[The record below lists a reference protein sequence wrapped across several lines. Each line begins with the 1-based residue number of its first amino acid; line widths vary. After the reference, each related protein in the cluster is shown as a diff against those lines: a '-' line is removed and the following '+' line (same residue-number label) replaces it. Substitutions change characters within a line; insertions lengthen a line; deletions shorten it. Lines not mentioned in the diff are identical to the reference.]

1 MTEVPLEVT
10 PNALGSWCTMM
21 MTPMPARNPVTMGSD
36 RKSAIQPRRRSP
48 TPNTTS
54 PVTTAVTATSS
65 KYRVVEG
72 GASRRRTTAKS
83 GAMVESAP
91 TDMMGFEPTTTKT
104 IVAVMNAII
113 ATNAGT
119 PASRDVASCSGT
131 AIASKVTPAR
141 NCPETFARVT
151 PLNVSRSPLPASR
164 RPIGIRSLVLVDC
177 EGAITSTYD
186 GVARRLV
193 GRDDLES
200 LGELALL
207 HAGTLRSHSRPR
219 PQHLLQT
226 LAVTN
231 LTDVLAQCGVLLV
244 EGLRDVDDHGRIDA
258 AQPDLVDG
266 VGLEP
271 FANQF
276 GKGVRVSRVGIHRAQ
291 RRLTGRHVVG
301 VTREDAFVVALG
313 TLGDDEVRSMRSDD
327 ARDLAAKGHRRLDA
341 TVGPVQEREVRD
353 TDLVRRFGLFG
364 FTDGDAVLA
373 RIRGVVAP
381 GVTRRD
387 ETVRHVNAP
396 VRQVRDCTGGAEI
409 HVVGVRHHDER
420 ALD

>member
-65 KYRVVEG
+65 KYRVVER

-91 TDMMGFEPTTTKT
+91 TDMTGFEPTTTKT

-113 ATNAGT
+113 ATYAGT

-313 TLGDDEVRSMRSDD
+313 TLGDDEVRSTRSSGQCRNVRFVTPTSFAASVCSASRMAMRSSRVSEESSPPASPDVTRQY
-327 ARDLAAKGHRRLDA
+327 ATSTPRFVKYA
-341 TVGPVQEREVRD
+341 TVPAVPKSTSSGCATTTSARLI
-353 TDLVRRFGLFG
+353 DLSY
-364 FTDGDAVLA
+364 
-373 RIRGVVAP
+373 
-381 GVTRRD
+381 
-387 ETVRHVNAP
+387 E
-396 VRQVRDCTGGAEI
+396 
-409 HVVGVRHHDER
+409 
-420 ALD
+420 